1 MDFEAEIRRRVTL
14 LEEDAKGEKTVS
26 RHILR
31 KVNQMHDDLLGLRDE
46 IAKVRSDLSSE
57 ITDVKKDVSS
67 LREELVL
74 WRADLPGIIANV
86 VGALLRE
93 ERERK

>member
-57 ITDVKKDVSS
+57 IIRCEKGRFFV
-67 LREELVL
+67 
-74 WRADLPGIIANV
+74 AGGI
-86 VGALLRE
+86 GALAR
-93 ERERK
+93 RSSRHYR